1 MSPMPTVLCEPVVL
15 PMLAPTHR
23 GLWDV
28 LCDLA
33 DRHDSDWVLVGGQMV
48 LLHAVQAART
58 PPRVS
63 QDLDAI
69 IDARVRPPALA
80 PFLVTLRELGFTSV
94 STSPDDV
101 AHRYGRGDVHIDVLA
116 PEGIGRRAPI
126 RTVGTAV
133 TVEIAGGTQALARG
147 ERLPVLHDGR
157 RAFVP
162 RPNLLGAIV
171 IKAAAVNNDRQPQ
184 RHLTDLA
191 FLVSMAADPVAL
203 RGELTAKDLARLR
216 AVVALQNPSH
226 EAWRMLEDPDEAFAA
241 FQLLIR

>member
-1 MSPMPTVLCEPVVL
+1 MATVPCEPVVL
-15 PMLAPTHR
+15 PVLAPAHR
-23 GLWDV
+23 ELWDV

-33 DRHDSDWVLVGGQMV
+33 DRHESDWVLVGGQMV
-48 LLHAVQAART
+48 LLHALQAGRT
-58 PPRVS
+58 PHRVS

-80 PFLVTLRELGFTSV
+80 PFLVTLQALGFTSV
-94 STSPDDV
+94 GTSPDDV
-101 AHRYGRGDVHIDVLA
+101 AHRYGRGEVHIDVLA
-116 PEGIGRRAPI
+116 PEGIGRRAPM

-191 FLVSMAADPVAL
+191 FLVSMAGDPVAL

-216 AVVALQNPSH
+216 AVVPLQNPSH
-226 EAWRMLEDPDEAFAA
+226 EAWRLLEDPDEGFAA
-241 FQLLIR
+241 FRLLIG

>member
-1 MSPMPTVLCEPVVL
+1 MSPMPTVEREPVVL
-15 PMLAPTHR
+15 PVLAPAHR
-23 GLWDV
+23 ELWSV

-48 LLHAVQAART
+48 LLHALQAGRT
-58 PPRVS
+58 PHRIS

-80 PFLVTLRELGFTSV
+80 PFLVTLQELGFTSV
-94 STSPDDV
+94 GTSPDDI

-157 RAFVP
+157 GALVP
-162 RPNLLGAIV
+162 RPSLLGAIV

-191 FLVSMAADPVAL
+191 FLVSMVDDPVAL
-203 RGELTAKDLARLR
+203 RGELTAKDLARLH
-216 AVVALQNPSH
+216 AVVPLQDPSH
-226 EAWRMLEDPDEAFAA
+226 EAWRLLEDPDEAFAA
-241 FQLLIR
+241 FRLLIR